1 VENLDLSN
9 NSALS
14 SARQPENSIKNPW
27 NNAHLRCWENKLVE
41 QHTVALPD
49 KCLDE
54 LHNVASHSN
63 TTDIPLTPRENL
75 SACVEFAANIREIL
89 MQQSG
94 LVIINRFAVERYDVA
109 TNRELIGLFSNLIAP
124 LMAQD
129 IAGTTLY
136 DVIDTGA
143 SDDGK
148 VRRSKTNAS
157 QPFHT
162 DGPWFDVPPQLVGLF
177 CIQPAASGGLSQA
190 SSLQVALKHLK
201 ESSQIDFRALY
212 SPAYWNRMSEHGENE
227 SRYSLLPVAE
237 FRQNELLLRHYADY
251 VTSGYCLADQSIPSE
266 LHSALELLDQ
276 SLLEHACEPFR
287 MEAGQLQYL
296 NNRTVAHARRSFQDE
311 EQSNSISENGARHL
325 IRLWNH
331 LLDG

>member
-1 VENLDLSN
+1 MEHIDLSN
-9 NSALS
+9 KSALTGAHRPAIS
-14 SARQPENSIKNPW
+14 VKSPW
-27 NNAHLRCWENKLVE
+27 NTTHLRCWDNKLVKH
-41 QHTVALPD
+41 HTIPLPD
-49 KCLDE
+49 KCIDE

-63 TTDIPLTPRENL
+63 TTDIPLTSRESL
-75 SACVEFAANIREIL
+75 PACVDFAANIREIL
-89 MQQSG
+89 MQKSG
-94 LVIINRFAVERYDVA
+94 FAIIDRFAVERYDVE
-109 TNRELIGLFSNLIAP
+109 TNRQLIGLFSNLIAP

-177 CIQPAASGGLSQA
+177 CIQPAANGGLSQA
-190 SSLQVALKHLK
+190 SSLQVALQHLK
-201 ESSQIDFRALY
+201 DSNQIDFSTLY
-212 SPAYWNRMSEHGENE
+212 NPAYWNRMSEHNEND

-251 VTSGYCLADQSIPSE
+251 VTSGYRLADQSIPAE
-266 LHSALELLDQ
+266 LQSALDLLDQ
-276 SLLEHACEPFR
+276 SLLEHACEPFK

-296 NNRTVAHARRSFQDE
+296 NNRTVAHARRAFEDG
-311 EQSNSISENGARHL
+311 EQSNSINENGARHL

-331 LLDG
+331 IFDG